1 MFSNVFY
8 MFAFSLI
15 CAFWLPFLSSCDSLL
30 DPFGPLGPP
39 FGPLGPPFGPPGS
52 PSWVSEGLLGRP
64 SAPLWASIG
73 RPDPPLR
80 PFGRAI
86 ASMDAA
92 WTSQSIILDRCWLKF
107 EPMFDYFW
115 SNFAYFWRS
124 MWPCFP
130 IFVNELF
137 SSSLL
142 RSHLPGRRL
151 DLPEHH
157 VGSILDQM

>member
-1 MFSNVFY
+1 M
-8 MFAFSLI
+8 AHHLGSL
-15 CAFWLPFLSSCDSLL
+15 AHHL
-30 DPFGPLGPP
+30 GPLGFPV
-39 FGPLGPPFGPPGS
+39 GPLRT
-52 PSWVSEGLLGRP
+52 W
-64 SAPLWASIG
+64 APLWASIG

-80 PFGRAI
+80 PFGGAI

-92 WTSQSIILDRCWLKF
+92 WTSQGIILDRFWLKF

-124 MWPCFP
+124 MWPYFS

-142 RSHLPGRRL
+142 RSHLPARLGGMRGAFESAAPDRGAGRAGPPPRNVRIRFDRL
-151 DLPEHH
+151 RTRRRPC
-157 VGSILDQM
+157 VARAPNR

>member
-1 MFSNVFY
+1 

-15 CAFWLPFLSSCDSLL
+15 CAFWLPFCALVAPFGNL
-30 DPFGPLGPP
+30 FGPLGPP
-39 FGPLGPPFGPPGS
+39 FGPLDPPVGS
-52 PSWVSEGLLGRP
+52 PGAPSWASESLLGRP
-64 SAPLWASIG
+64 WAPIWASIG
-73 RPDPPLR
+73 RPDPSLR
-80 PFGRAI
+80 PFGGAI

-92 WTSQSIILDRCWLKF
+92 WTSQSTILGRFWFKF
-107 EPMFDYFW
+107 ETILEYFW

-142 RSHLPGRRL
+142 RSHLPRRRL
-151 DLPEHH
+151 DLTAHH
-157 VGSILDQM
+157 FGSILAQI